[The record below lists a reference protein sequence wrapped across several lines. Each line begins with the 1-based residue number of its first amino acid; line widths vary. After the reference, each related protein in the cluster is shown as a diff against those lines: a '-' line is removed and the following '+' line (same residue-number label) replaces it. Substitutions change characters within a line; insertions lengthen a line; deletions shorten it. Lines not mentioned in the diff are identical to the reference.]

1 MFYVCTSPLV
11 LTRLTDVG
19 LNIGAHQE
27 AIEHFLSALA
37 MQESSG
43 GGKSEQLWTT
53 LRRAFQQMVSTFCVR
68 DLCAIADLVNHH
80 LCLVFRA
87 V

>member
-1 MFYVCTSPLV
+1 MSPFFTFYPRTSALV
-11 LTRLTDVG
+11 LTHMSDVG

-53 LRRAFQQMVSTFCVR
+53 LRRAFQQMVSTFGGFVIFA
-68 DLCAIADLVNHH
+68 LL
-80 LCLVFRA
+80 LTL
-87 V
+87 